1 MSSKRVLCCIPANR
15 FRVIHRS
22 LLFEAVEGQKRP
34 LLTEVLD
41 TLKAAEETDQD
52 TEDSKGSEHEN
63 REENAD
69 PEKVSEIVAVLE
81 KLEEVHLAHHERLTE
96 ANKEIKNPEV
106 TKVCNMQEKISYV
119 KESLGTAKKKEQHLI
134 DQPNSE
140 GDTLLHLTTNMDDDE
155 VTRLLL
161 NHGANPNVQDSSGNS
176 PLHTICLQR
185 DIQTATCILNNQGAL
200 LMNKALQMPS
210 IEELFFDQRGEE
222 VRELMESI
230 DRSKH
235 RKEIL
240 DKILRKEHI
249 LFKLVAE
256 DKAEILSLV
265 LKKLT
270 KSDREDYVNLVRD
283 EKDGNTAIHLS
294 SLINKSLEC
303 TSLLLEAGAKL
314 KTNEDGLTPT
324 IEEFFTEENRDKIT
338 TSLVDG
344 VVERVKTNQL
354 NQKQALKLL
363 IPEDKREKILF
374 QLARRSNWGLIAD
387 WADEQG
393 ISFSE
398 ILPRL
403 TANEIEKMV
412 EVGKE
417 EIWPKDG
424 VHALLCEEDHETG
437 TVLFSRLQIDKQT
450 EVAAWNQRRT
460 IQIAHRLSA
469 DFIHWLIKEASEGS
483 WSKEVV
489 GGIVCKRNSDNQLI
503 LATLD
508 FNTQQEVAFWN
519 PEAVSRI
526 AHLVGDQF
534 SQWLFMQAKE
544 GKWNEEEVDNI
555 LLREHET
562 GSIPL
567 SALDFETQKE
577 VANKKK
583 QRTNEVAHLMS
594 AEFCQWLIQMAD
606 EGKWSKEAVG
616 DIMCRKNAEN
626 QLILGTLDEET
637 QKRVAEFNKLSTCG
651 ILCDMD
657 KGDFLS
663 WLYHEAEN
671 GRWDRAMVF
680 STLKRENID
689 GEFVILAEQ
698 PMDRG

>member
-1 MSSKRVLCCIPANR
+1 MEFYYFFPQELFISSKRVLCCIPANR

-22 LLFEAVEGQKRP
+22 LLFEAVEGQKRL

-41 TLKAAEETDQD
+41 ALKAAEETDQD

-69 PEKVSEIVAVLE
+69 PGKVSEIVAVLE
-81 KLEEVHLAHHERLTE
+81 KLEGVHLEHHERLTE
-96 ANKEIKNPEV
+96 ANQEIKNPEV
-106 TKVCNMQEKISYV
+106 TKVCNMQEKISFV
-119 KESLGTAKKKEQHLI
+119 KESLAIEKKKEQHLL

-176 PLHTICLQR
+176 PLHTICIQR
-185 DIQTATCILNNQGAL
+185 DIQTATSILNNQGTL

-249 LFKLVAE
+249 LFRLVEE
-256 DKAEILSLV
+256 DKPEILSLV

-270 KSDREDYVNLVRD
+270 DSDQEDYVNLVRD
-283 EKDGNTAIHLS
+283 EKDGNMAIHLS
-294 SLINKSLEC
+294 SLIYKSLEC

-314 KTNEDGLTPT
+314 KTNENGLTPT

-344 VVERVKTNQL
+344 LVERVKTNQL
-354 NQKQALKLL
+354 NQKKALELL
-363 IPEDKREKILF
+363 IPEDKGKKILF

-387 WADEQG
+387 WADEEG

-398 ILPRL
+398 VLPRL
-403 TANEIEKMV
+403 TAGEIEKMV

-469 DFIHWLIKEASEGS
+469 DFIRWLVQEANEGNWDGKEI
-483 WSKEVV
+483 
-489 GGIVCKRNSDNQLI
+489 GGAFCQLDSDNKLK
-503 LATLD
+503 LCK
-508 FNTQQEVAFWN
+508 V
-519 PEAVSRI
+519 
-526 AHLVGDQF
+526 
-534 SQWLFMQAKE
+534 
-544 GKWNEEEVDNI
+544 EEELQQQLAVLNKTKVCFSVP
-555 LLREHET
+555 LL
-562 GSIPL
+562 GKSL
-567 SALDFETQKE
+567 
-577 VANKKK
+577 
-583 QRTNEVAHLMS
+583 QRWVYQEPI
-594 AEFCQWLIQMAD
+594 E
-606 EGKWSKEAVG
+606 
-616 DIMCRKNAEN
+616 
-626 QLILGTLDEET
+626 
-637 QKRVAEFNKLSTCG
+637 
-651 ILCDMD
+651 
-657 KGDFLS
+657 
-663 WLYHEAEN
+663 
-671 GRWDRAMVF
+671 GRWDQEIVF
-680 STLKRENID
+680 RVLKGPETDEGSVVSARVTNLGMFIVKSRHNNKITPLFAAYELVSYGSGQNQLGAVLGRFYFNPGSERERCAVYKQAQSREIPSD
-689 GEFVILAEQ
+689 GDYLLYRSIQ
-698 PMDRG
+698 ITTNT